1 VAQRVGK
8 YLQNKLGIKIGNNK
22 IQEILKDKNM
32 AKEEVNKRVR
42 KKPWVRYE

>member
-1 VAQRVGK
+1 VVQRVGK

-22 IQEILKDKNM
+22 IQEFLRDENM